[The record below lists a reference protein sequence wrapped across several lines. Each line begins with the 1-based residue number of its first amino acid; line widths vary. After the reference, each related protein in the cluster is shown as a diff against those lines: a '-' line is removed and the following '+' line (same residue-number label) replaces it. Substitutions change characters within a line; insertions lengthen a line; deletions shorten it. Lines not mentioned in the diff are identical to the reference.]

1 MFLSL
6 APPQGMICCCWL
18 LALLCCLPQ
27 AFIFTT
33 REGYDKKII
42 SFQMFKLSEWVWQQ
56 KVLLVMTGYDK
67 KIISFQMWSEWVSL
81 TTEGTSSHDSDP
93 TIKSSMT
100 STMAVIIIIA
110 TLCLWLWPWSWS
122 RPLPYKVPFSILWCT
137 LGEFEIC
144 TTSYP
149 RWLSAKQ
156 YTIGESS

>member
-6 APPQGMICCCWL
+6 ALPRKCFSALFLPRKHCPRKCFSTRSSLENVSPPQGMICCCWL

-33 REGYDKKII
+33 REGYDRKII

-81 TTEGTSSHDSDP
+81 TTEGTSSNDRVWQENWIIPNVQSEWVSLTTEGTSSHNSDP
-93 TIKSSMT
+93 TIKSHDHD
-100 STMAVIIIIA
+100 
-110 TLCLWLWPWSWS
+110 
-122 RPLPYKVPFSILWCT
+122 
-137 LGEFEIC
+137 
-144 TTSYP
+144 
-149 RWLSAKQ
+149 
-156 YTIGESS
+156 